1 MLTLN
6 DTIPLY
12 PSYEDLSMDLF
23 LKCLINEN
31 TSEQASA
38 EQVHLGK
45 IARCRL
51 ATLPKL
57 NFTVLQYS

>member
-6 DTIPLY
+6 DTIPFY
-12 PSYEDLSMDLF
+12 PSYEDLSMELF

-38 EQVHLGK
+38 EQVH
-45 IARCRL
+45 
-51 ATLPKL
+51 
-57 NFTVLQYS
+57 